1 MLRSSSLTRESGGW
15 SSYTCSSLIYISY
28 CTIQGIWF
36 YGLIQ
41 VTEIFNFSQD
51 DLLTE
56 DMVILDTHGEG
67 FHLDWSVCV
76 EPKEKQEGIFRGLH
90 LVRAPLDQSNILEK
104 FYNG

>member
-1 MLRSSSLTRESGGW
+1 MLRSSSLTGRVEVG
-15 SSYTCSSLIYISY
+15 L
-28 CTIQGIWF
+28 QGIWF

-41 VTEIFNFSQD
+41 VTDIFNFSQD

-67 FHLDWSVCV
+67 FHLDWAVCV

-90 LVRAPLDQSNILEK
+90 LVRLTAVGTLKSYSKVLEYEYRVK
-104 FYNG
+104 TAALSTLK